1 MSLAFM
7 TPAFTQ
13 SPSQRAE
20 ALADAWEQAASG
32 PLWHPST
39 CACGAGMGMP
49 VLNASDA
56 GLDLI
61 DFLAARA
68 ALEKDEAVRAVIT
81 PLTANNGESSPALGD
96 WLRALPAARLPQAS
110 LDRLLDRIE
119 NFIDSLRPPGS
130 GGRFVCT

>member
-1 MSLAFM
+1 M

-20 ALADAWEQAASG
+20 ALADAWEGAASG
-32 PLWHPST
+32 PVWHPPT
-39 CACGAGMGMP
+39 CACGAGMGLP
-49 VLNASDA
+49 ILTASDA

-68 ALEKDEAVRAVIT
+68 ALEKDEAVRAVID
-81 PLTANNGESSPALGD
+81 PLTANHGQGSPPLGD
-96 WLRALPAARLPQAS
+96 WLRALPAANLPQAS

-119 NFIDSLRPPGS
+119 NFIDSLAPPS
-130 GGRFVCT
+130 SVGRFVCT